1 MSKPVIMTG
10 FFRARTQPPTPM
22 IKLIANYS
30 KRLGLPGYSS
40 HQFSISVEA
49 ELNNTDDVQ
58 AEASRL
64 YSNLQS
70 AVDQEIQTTGFVP
83 GEGYGEQKEE
93 KRAEWPKLQ
102 RNSTQ
107 NDTNGGSPVWRCSEK
122 QKALIGKLTADHR
135 LERGDIESLS
145 FEMFGTSELHTLNKL
160 QASGL
165 IDRLIEDN
173 GGKNRRGTTPAGWRG
188 K

>member
-1 MSKPVIMTG
+1 
-10 FFRARTQPPTPM
+10 M

-64 YSNLQS
+64 YTTLQQS
-70 AVDQEIQTTGFVP
+70 VDAEIQNTGFVP
-83 GEGYGEQKEE
+83 GNGYGEQKEE
-93 KRAEWPKLQ
+93 KRAEWPTIV
-102 RNSTQ
+102 RNTAPQ
-107 NDTNGGSPVWRCSEK
+107 QQEYKCSEK
-122 QKALIGKLTADHR
+122 QRDLILKIINENEVDRADV
-135 LERGDIESLS
+135 ESLS
-145 FEMFGTSELHTLNKL
+145 LEMFGNSDLKSLNKL

-165 IDRLIEDN
+165 IDEMLNRW
-173 GGKNRRGTTPAGWRG
+173 GKKPSRGTNPRFSTGRF